1 MRVLIAV
8 AVVIGFAAA
17 SAGANPSFDCSK
29 AQNVSEREVC
39 RVPELQWFDRQL
51 AHLYHDVKGK
61 GGAQVVADQRAF
73 LAQREVC
80 GTNLECL
87 EKAYGDRLKALGR
100 LSDVFDPV
108 GQFRPTEFGGEMWV
122 VRFGFTGAINIL
134 SVGGGG
140 STCVFEIDN
149 ATQTGKGLLKA
160 VDSSGGETCRLDVI
174 PDESNNLI
182 VDTHKCQ
189 SFCGVR
195 AVMDGLYTRVGP

>member
-1 MRVLIAV
+1 MRFFFLVAAGIALV
-8 AVVIGFAAA
+8 TTPV
-17 SAGANPSFDCSK
+17 SAEPSFDCSK
-29 AQNVSEREVC
+29 AGSVSEREVC
-39 RVPELQWFDRQL
+39 RVPALQWFDRQL

-73 LAQREVC
+73 LAQREAC

-87 EKAYGDRLKALGR
+87 DKAYGDRLKALGR

-108 GQFRPTEFGGEMWV
+108 GQFRPTAFGGEMWV
-122 VRFGFTGAINIL
+122 VRFGFTGAIKIL

-160 VDSSGGETCRLDVI
+160 VDSSGGETCRLDVM
-174 PDESNNLI
+174 PDQSDNL
-182 VDTHKCQ
+182 VVQTHKCQ
-189 SFCGVR
+189 SFCGMR
-195 AVMDGLYTRVGP
+195 AVMDGLYKRVGP

>member
-1 MRVLIAV
+1 MRSFFVVA
-8 AVVIGFAAA
+8 AVVAFAAA
-17 SAGANPSFDCSK
+17 PAGANPSFDCSK
-29 AQNVSEREVC
+29 AQSVSEREVC

-73 LAQREVC
+73 LAQREAC

-100 LSDVFDPV
+100 LSDVYDPV
-108 GQFRPTEFGGEMWV
+108 GQFRATAFGGEIWV
-122 VRFGFTGAINIL
+122 VRFGFTGAIKIL

-149 ATQTGKGLLKA
+149 AIQTGKGLLKA
-160 VDSSGGETCRLDVI
+160 VDSSGGETCRLDVA
-174 PDESNNLI
+174 PDQRDNLT
-182 VDTHKCQ
+182 VETHKCQ
-189 SFCGVR
+189 SFCGMR
-195 AVMDGLYTRVGP
+195 AVMDGLYTRVP